1 MISKP
6 PGPEHPRS
14 DEPGRGGDD
23 PWLAF
28 GYLVAGVGVYG
39 FLGWALGRWLS
50 APYLA
55 PLGIVVGAAFGTYL
69 VYARFARAAGQS
81 RDANDPDNNSPPD
94 GRAPDGIDPASDD
107 RGEAE

>member
-1 MISKP
+1 MTSEP
-6 PGPEHPRS
+6 PRPVGPRPPE
-14 DEPGRGGDD
+14 DDRGGDD
-23 PWLAF
+23 PWAAF

-55 PLGIVVGAAFGTYL
+55 PLGIVVGAAFGIYL
-69 VYARFARAAGQS
+69 VFARFARAAPPPHNH
-81 RDANDPDNNSPPD
+81 NDPGTNS
-94 GRAPDGIDPASDD
+94 APGSGSPEGTDPSTDH